1 MAHYIKALQ
10 NEVTLFDGAIT
21 MSIDDRLRLTDSQFA
36 MADVQD
42 ALSDN
47 KVVEITALEAI
58 KFRGAFPVTNT
69 DRQLTKNE
77 NISVDTT
84 LGVVRIRLYPNPKK
98 GYAHYILPAEFTWEN
113 FAVRLEV
120 VNPAYPIMA
129 QADWYDLD
137 ISVGVYLLFIDE
149 SIGWRAIPS

>member
-1 MAHYIKALQ
+1 MAHYIKALAQ
-10 NEVTLFDGAIT
+10 VTFFEGSMSL
-21 MSIDDRLRLTDSQFA
+21 SIDDRVRLTDSQFGLQEI
-36 MADVQD
+36 QD
-42 ALSDN
+42 AITEGS
-47 KVVEITALEAI
+47 VVEISAQDAI

-84 LGVVRIRLYPNPKK
+84 LGMVHIRLYPNPRK
-98 GYAHYILPAEFTWEN
+98 GYAHYILPAELTWED
-113 FAVRLEV
+113 FAVRIDV
-120 VNPAYPIMA
+120 TNPTHPVMS

-137 ISVGVYLLFIDE
+137 ISVGVYLLYVDE

>member
-36 MADVQD
+36 MDDVQN
-42 ALSDN
+42 AISDN
-47 KVVEITALEAI
+47 KVVEITASEAV

-98 GYAHYILPAEFTWEN
+98 GYAHYLLPAELTWEN
-113 FAVRLEV
+113 YAVRLEV
-120 VNPAYPIMA
+120 VNPAYPIMG